1 MKLTNYIAGIL
12 LSVLTLTSC
21 SDWLNLEPE
30 DGVIRQEFWKTKEH
44 VKSAVI
50 GCYMSAQTGVVE
62 SMFLW
67 GELRAD
73 MIENGTSVNNNFS
86 EVMDGEI
93 SAANSV
99 VDWADFYNVINNC
112 NTVLEFAP
120 GVREIDGTFTERQ
133 LNEYKAEVLTLR
145 ALMYF
150 YLVRSFR
157 DVPFITEAY
166 ISDDQ
171 DLYVG
176 KTSGAII
183 LDSLVADLQYAAV
196 NAPSAYAT
204 NAENKSRITR
214 WTARALLADIY
225 LWQENYTACNNVLNE
240 IIGSNRYSLMPVEQ
254 TKEYVVDGGVLID
267 SITIPSESDAE
278 RIFVETYVRGA
289 SPESIF
295 EFPFTSIKN
304 NPFYSLMGPQVNQL
318 RPKLDVVDEGIFPLP
333 VYMAYP
339 EASDIRGSGFS
350 YRAGVIWKYVG
361 TSRTGAARAATEYTA
376 PWLVY
381 KYSDVLLMKAEA
393 LTQIGLA
400 TSGEVVSSYYRQALE
415 LLQQVRKARNAVET
429 SDYKFDIENLD
440 GKTLEKAIL
449 DERAR
454 EFAYE
459 GKRWYDVLRHAK
471 RNNYEGNNLQ
481 YLITLAINSATP
493 QKQQSLI
500 AKYRDPNRNSHY
512 WPIFVREIETNKN
525 LTQNEFYAN

>member
-1 MKLTNYIAGIL
+1 MNRYFILTGVAITLLIL
-12 LSVLTLTSC
+12 SSC

-30 DGVIRQEFWKTKEH
+30 DGVIRQDYWKTKEH
-44 VKSAVI
+44 VKAAVT
-50 GCYMSAQTGVVE
+50 GCYMSVQNGPVE

-73 MIENGTSVNNNFS
+73 MVENGTIAFSNFAQ
-86 EVMDGEI
+86 VMDGEI

-99 VDWADFYNVINNC
+99 VDWSAFYTVINNC

-120 GVREIDGTFTERQ
+120 DVRAIDGTFTERQ

-157 DVPFITEAY
+157 DVPFVTEAY

-176 KTSGAII
+176 KTAGAII
-183 LDSLVADLQYAAV
+183 LDSLVSDLKFAAV
-196 NAPSAYAT
+196 NAPSNYPT

-225 LWQENYTACNNVLNE
+225 LWQENYAACNNVCNE
-240 IIGSNRYSLMPVEQ
+240 IIGSNRFSLMPVEQ
-254 TKEYVVDGGVLID
+254 TKVYVEDFGVVID
-267 SITIPSESDAE
+267 SVTIPSDSDAD
-278 RIFVETYVRGA
+278 RVFVETYYRGGSA
-289 SPESIF
+289 ESLF
-295 EFPFTSIKN
+295 EIPFTTLKN
-304 NPFYSLMGPQVNQL
+304 NPFYSLTGPQVNEL

-333 VYMAYP
+333 VYMDYP
-339 EASDIRGSGFS
+339 DAVDIRGLGFS
-350 YRAGVIWKYVG
+350 YRMGIIWKYAG
-361 TSRTGAARAATEYTA
+361 TGRTANPRTPTEYTA

-393 LTQIGLA
+393 LNQIGLA
-400 TSGEVVSSYYRQALE
+400 TSGEIVSQYYNDALSYLK
-415 LLQQVRKARNAVET
+415 QVRKARNAVET
-429 SDYKFDIENLD
+429 SDYKFDPENID
-440 GKTLEKAIL
+440 GKALEKAIL

-459 GKRWYDVLRHAK
+459 GKRWFDVLRYAK
-471 RNNYEGNNLQ
+471 RGDYAGNNLN
-481 YLITLAINSATP
+481 YLITLAINRGSP

-500 AKYRDPNRNSHY
+500 AKYRDPQRNSHY
-512 WPIFVREIETNKN
+512 WPIYVREIETNKN
-525 LTQNEFYAN
+525 LKQNDFYVN